1 MKPSFKF
8 DAQIAVLSGLRF
20 VIDCSFSIMAPFFPQ
35 ILADK
40 GIPIAYNGWIFSIF
54 SFTLI
59 VTSPIIGFFLDRMQ
73 RTKVLQVGLILLGLS
88 MIGFGFA
95 ILIKDETTYIIVIL
109 SLRGI
114 QGITSAIND
123 TVIMS
128 ITGLLYPDH
137 QDLVIAIILMT
148 SGVGFTLAPVL
159 GSILYDT
166 IGHQSPFIMF
176 GTIQLLLGIFLRL
189 IITTKVN
196 RKIEDSVML
205 SRSRKLSMA
214 IDLHSESQ
222 SVIPNLP
229 AKDKIKLRRKLK
241 FYHFLIQRRILF
253 PLLAGAFF

>member
-1 MKPSFKF
+1 MQTITTDSEFTKTTVIDYHTENPNDPPMKPGFKF
-8 DAQIAVLSGLRF
+8 DAQIGVLAGLRF

-40 GIPIAYNGWIFSIF
+40 GIPVEYNGWIFSIF

-95 ILIKDETTYIIVIL
+95 CVIKDETTYLIVIL
-109 SLRGI
+109 TMRGI

-128 ITGLLYPDH
+128 ITGLLYKDH

-148 SGVGFTLAPVL
+148 SGVGFTLAPL
-159 GSILYDT
+159 FGSILYQT
-166 IGHQSPFIMF
+166 TGHQSPFIMF
-176 GTIQLLLGIFLRL
+176 GTIQLLLGVFLRF
-189 IITTKVN
+189 IITARVN
-196 RKIEDSVML
+196 RQIEDSVML
-205 SRSRKLSMA
+205 SRSRKLSLA
-214 IDLHSESQ
+214 IDLDRESQ
-222 SVIPNLP
+222 AVIPNM
-229 AKDKIKLRRKLK
+229 ALK
-241 FYHFLIQRRILF
+241 ER
-253 PLLAGAFF
+253 